1 MHKSFSRFLFAGLAL
16 SAALISRAGATATEF
31 ASAVVSYNPG
41 DATTTDPT
49 LTDSSA
55 ALGAPTGIVGV
66 GSGYPGVLSPFNPG
80 FQSSEIVVIGEG
92 GEITLQFPE
101 PVIVGTGKSIGVF
114 SNAGLVDTDY
124 PDGTVGS
131 PATTFGGGSAKV
143 RVSEDG
149 THWVL
154 LGAREFTNPSNYY
167 VNAGPYD
174 VTAPSSPV
182 DANFG
187 QPFLGLPTSFSGDD
201 YASVISTLDGSG
213 GGRWL
218 DLSPTG
224 LSEINYIRF
233 TVPGD
238 GTDFAG
244 TVGTRM
250 VIDAV
255 AVADSH
261 VEPSVQVD
269 SITASPSVVGSVPL
283 PSAFWLS
290 MVGISA
296 IVVGRFVVR
305 RARAS

>member
-1 MHKSFSRFLFAGLAL
+1 VHKIFSRFLFFGLTL
-16 SAALISRAGATATEF
+16 SAASISRATATEF

-41 DATTTDPT
+41 DATTIDPT
-49 LTDSSA
+49 LTTPSA
-55 ALGAPTGIVGV
+55 AIGAPDGIVGV

-80 FQSSEIVVIGEG
+80 FQSSEVVVIGEG
-92 GEITLQFPE
+92 GQLTLQFPQ
-101 PVIVGTGKSIGVF
+101 PVEVGTGKSIGVF
-114 SNAGLVDTDY
+114 SNAGLVDTSY
-124 PDGTVGS
+124 PNGTVGS
-131 PATTFGGGSAKV
+131 PATTFGGGSAKI

-154 LGAREFTNPSNYY
+154 LGVRQFINPSNFY

-182 DANFG
+182 DADFG

-201 YASVISTLDGSG
+201 YASVISTLGGSG

-233 TVPGD
+233 TVPGT
-238 GTDFAG
+238 GTVFPG
-244 TVGTRM
+244 QVGTRM

-261 VEPSVQVD
+261 VGPSVLVD
-269 SITASPSVVGSVPL
+269 SVVASPSLVGSVPL
-283 PSAFWLS
+283 PSAFWMS
-290 MVGISA
+290 IAGISM
-296 IVVGRFVVR
+296 IVVGRFVFR
-305 RARAS
+305 RASAA